1 MKKIAIFL
9 LIVVIIICIIFG
21 LYINYKTNYNIYRK
35 ENLEF
40 EKYLNKEIY
49 GAELVTVINKAINK
63 NEQNAVDKDNKGIYL
78 NNDENSI
85 KIEIMITDND
95 TIYPME
101 IIYNGGTQN
110 FISNYRNIQFKCV
123 DIKYHDTTHKVK
135 YMLFEQITE

>member
-1 MKKIAIFL
+1 MKKIAIFFTML
-9 LIVVIIICIIFG
+9 VIVVCIIFG
-21 LYINYKTNYNIYRK
+21 IYINYKANYNTYRK

-40 EKYLNKEIY
+40 EAYLNKEIY
-49 GAELVTVINKAINK
+49 GAELVTVINKAVNRNEK
-63 NEQNAVDKDNKGIYL
+63 NNVEKDNKGIYS
-78 NNDENSI
+78 NNNENSI
-85 KIEIMITDND
+85 NIEIMITDND

-110 FISNYRNIQFKCV
+110 FVINYRDIQFKCV

>member
-40 EKYLNKEIY
+40 ETYLNKEIY